1 MYWFYPLIIRVYFSL
16 IVFSVVWWIDWSG
29 KFFFIG
35 LRSDNF
41 FWKLDFWSLFSD
53 FRIFLS
59 SLICHWHFIGS
70 KPSYPRHFIRILSTA
85 MAFCHKRL
93 PRFFSPWIQ
102 LYFQTHIFKDHK
114 TSFCV
119 DDIPQKHHLIVS
131 NLFNFQLCNLYAVGF
146 PAISVS
152 KFYY

>member
-1 MYWFYPLIIRVYFSL
+1 MESFFYWFEKRQFLLKIGFLKS
-16 IVFSVVWWIDWSG
+16 
-29 KFFFIG
+29 FFG
-35 LRSDNF
+35 
-41 FWKLDFWSLFSD
+41 FSD
-53 FRIFLS
+53 FSEFSDMPLTLHRFKTQLPAT
-59 SLICHWHFIGS
+59 L
-70 KPSYPRHFIRILSTA
+70 FIRILSTA

-102 LYFQTHIFKDHK
+102 QYFQTHIFKDHK